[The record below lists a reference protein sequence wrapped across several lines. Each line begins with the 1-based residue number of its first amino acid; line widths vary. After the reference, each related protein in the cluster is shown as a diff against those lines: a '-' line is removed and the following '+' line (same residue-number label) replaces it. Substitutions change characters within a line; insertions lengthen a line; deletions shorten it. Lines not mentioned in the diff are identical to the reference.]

1 MNRLKLESKIIFMS
15 EVRVKIRIINASD
28 EALVRLGQLTK
39 DEIRTYETD
48 ALIDTG
54 AVSSVFPI
62 EVVQRLGLFLVRK
75 ARATYA
81 NNSSENVD
89 VTEAVGIEILGRRVT
104 EETLVL
110 GDEVII
116 GQTALE
122 RTDLLVD
129 CTNHKVIPN
138 PAHPDQPVIKIK

>member
-1 MNRLKLESKIIFMS
+1 MGEARVEIKL
-15 EVRVKIRIINASD
+15 INASD
-28 EALVRLGQLTK
+28 EALVRLGQLAK
-39 DEIRTYETD
+39 DKVRTYETD
-48 ALIDTG
+48 ALVDTG
-54 AVSSVFPI
+54 AVSSVLPI
-62 EVVQRLGLFLVRK
+62 HIVQQLGLFTVRK
-75 ARATYA
+75 ARASYA

-89 VTEAVGIEILGRRVT
+89 VTEAVGIEILNRRVT
-104 EETLVL
+104 EETLIL

-129 CTNHKVIPN
+129 CLNRKVIPN

>member
-1 MNRLKLESKIIFMS
+1 MG
-15 EVRVKIRIINASD
+15 EVRVKVKLINASD
-28 EALVRLGQLTK
+28 EALVRLGQLAK
-39 DEIRTYETD
+39 DKVRTYETD
-48 ALIDTG
+48 ALVDTG
-54 AVSSVFPI
+54 AVSSVLPI
-62 EVVQRLGLFLVRK
+62 HIVQQLGLFTVRK
-75 ARATYA
+75 ARASYA

-89 VTEAVGIEILGRRVT
+89 VTEAVGIEILNRRVT
-104 EETLVL
+104 EETLIL

-129 CTNHKVIPN
+129 CLNRKVIPN